1 LCSKKHP
8 YQRYQK
14 NRTLS
19 QFSLEKTRGTIVVP
33 EQAIPGVGWNACV
46 KNTEGNIFGIT
57 QGNSAA

>member
-1 LCSKKHP
+1 VLKKTP
-8 YQRYQK
+8 LSTQPK

-33 EQAIPGVGWNACV
+33 EQAIPGVGWNACA